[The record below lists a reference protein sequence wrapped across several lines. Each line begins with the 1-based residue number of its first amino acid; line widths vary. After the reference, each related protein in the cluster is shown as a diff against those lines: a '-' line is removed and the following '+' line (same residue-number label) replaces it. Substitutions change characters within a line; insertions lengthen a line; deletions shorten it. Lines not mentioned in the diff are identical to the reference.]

1 MTVNGTLPE
10 PTPRELDILKVLWEQ
25 GRGSV
30 KIVHRSLQESEPD
43 LAYTTVQTML
53 RLMELK
59 GLVRHEEEGRMFIY
73 TACFSR
79 DQSTASFLARVF
91 DGAAAQMVQSL
102 LQSERITADE
112 LERMQAL
119 IAEAR
124 RRANR
129 G

>member
-1 MTVNGTLPE
+1 M
-10 PTPRELDILKVLWEQ
+10 DILKVLWEQ

-30 KIVHRSLQESEPD
+30 RHVHRSLQSAEPD

-59 GLVRHEEEGRMFIY
+59 GLVRHEEEGRTFIY
-73 TACFSR
+73 TACFTR

-102 LQSERITADE
+102 LQGERISAHE
-112 LERMQAL
+112 LEQMQAL

-124 RRANR
+124 QRAGGR
-129 G
+129 